1 MLGVFIFTAFLCVI
15 RAQGDWEPCGVPS
28 GCYCS
33 VPLLHQIYC
42 QNITVFPF
50 FETQEK
56 PGVLSVSIRDTQLV
70 GLPPFEK
77 EQWDRLNYITFADN
91 PLLSCSAIDDL
102 RRPGLHILSDC
113 NCSNHPN
120 LPKKDCPKFE
130 KKCHTCASAT
140 ACLATLLLLIFTI
153 VLALGFILYRLKK
166 VPRFQ
171 TVAVN

>member
-1 MLGVFIFTAFLCVI
+1 
-15 RAQGDWEPCGVPS
+15 
-28 GCYCS
+28 
-33 VPLLHQIYC
+33 
-42 QNITVFPF
+42 VFPF

-120 LPKKDCPKFE
+120 LPEKECP
-130 KKCHTCASAT
+130 KCHTCASAT